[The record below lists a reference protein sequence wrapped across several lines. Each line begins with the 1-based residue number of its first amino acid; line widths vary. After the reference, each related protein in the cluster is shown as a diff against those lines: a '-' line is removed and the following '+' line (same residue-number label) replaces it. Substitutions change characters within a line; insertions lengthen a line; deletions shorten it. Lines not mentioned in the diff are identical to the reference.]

1 MNSAPLRSVVLLD
14 DERSFTNLLTQV
26 LSDHLRCRVVA
37 FTRPLEALAA
47 LPGLNPGLIVTDYH
61 MPQLNGFEF
70 IAQASALVPGVP
82 FILITGHTLGVVDRE
97 ELATVTPLQS
107 ILFKPFKWQVLGAEI
122 IRLWP
127 DAGVTLT
134 RDARTPPSG

>member
-1 MNSAPLRSVVLLD
+1 
-14 DERSFTNLLTQV
+14 
-26 LSDHLRCRVVA
+26 
-37 FTRPLEALAA
+37 
-47 LPGLNPGLIVTDYH
+47 

-70 IAQASALVPGVP
+70 IAKASALVPGVP